1 MPSQNNLKPGS
12 RKTAGSTPPKSYRAG
27 PRHRRRRRRALESPA
42 LKSGWRRPYAVILAC
57 HAGVFL
63 AFSAAFPFISLYVQQ
78 LAITDQKQA
87 AGWAGSINGIATALV
102 SVMNPIWGTLADR
115 WGIKAGLVRCL
126 ICCVAGLS
134 ICAVA
139 TQPEHLLMGRLV
151 QAVGSIVPTNQLGAT
166 MGLMQTAQSLSGAL
180 GPAIGDTSVQHDTL
194 GFVAGLRYVV
204 GTPALRALIVLS
216 FGFHPAYQMVWTFLP
231 LRIQEIIAD
240 PSLVGRWS
248 GAAALGDALGIAAG
262 ASITGWFGTRLR
274 AEPRALVMALCA
286 LATLGGAVVLI
297 RAGLGAHAQPGRRG
311 VTYGV
316 GQSAFAGGFSAGALI
331 GSAVAANTGVVDK
344 QADQFLKK
352 TFSQRLVRSPSSL
365 KFSGSSS

>member
-1 MPSQNNLKPGS
+1 MAHARRLAAS
-12 RKTAGSTPPKSYRAG
+12 PPKSYRAG
-27 PRHRRRRRRALESPA
+27 PRHWRRRRALESPA

-102 SVMNPIWGTLADR
+102 SVMNPIWGMLADR

-126 ICCVAGLS
+126 ICSVAGLS

-139 TQPEHLLMGRLV
+139 TQPQHLLMGRLV

-180 GPAIGDTSVQHDTL
+180 GPAIGGTVGDLVGFRYAFGGSAILLTLVCLAVIVFVHEPRRDTSVQHDTL

-204 GTPALRALIVLS
+204 GTPALRALIVL
-216 FGFHPAYQMVWTFLP
+216 PTP
-231 LRIQEIIAD
+231 
-240 PSLVGRWS
+240 RWS
-248 GAAALGDALGIAAG
+248 DAGRG
-262 ASITGWFGTRLR
+262 RLR
-274 AEPRALVMALCA
+274 W
-286 LATLGGAVVLI
+286 AT
-297 RAGLGAHAQPGRRG
+297 
-311 VTYGV
+311 
-316 GQSAFAGGFSAGALI
+316 
-331 GSAVAANTGVVDK
+331 
-344 QADQFLKK
+344 
-352 TFSQRLVRSPSSL
+352 RSE
-365 KFSGSSS
+365 